1 MISDDLLNELHVVE
15 TLELNLHFYEQHS
28 VFFLYEIFIVFCVIF
43 FYKKFYLVMLSFSF
57 FFIKDT

>member
-43 FYKKFYLVMLSFSF
+43 FIKSF
-57 FFIKDT
+57 IWLC